1 MGKEWKQW
9 QNLFSWAPRSLR
21 TLITVMKLKDAC
33 PLKENCE
40 KTTQHIKKQRHH
52 FADKSPYNQ
61 SYGFFSSLLWMWM
74 LDNKD
79 DWASKNWCFWT
90 VLGKLLR
97 VSWAARRSNQ
107 WVLKEINPQHSLE
120 GLMLNPKLQYFGYL
134 MGRVLEK
141 TLMLGKLEARRIWGR

>member
-9 QNLFSWAPRSLR
+9 QNLFSWPPRSLR